1 MTLFHA
7 VVCTDYESAEVLQF
21 TAEQVIAITVHARTH
36 ATRLHGA
43 AARSEYVFF
52 GQACDALESTTDV
65 LVTAAL
71 RQHTE
76 KHRPATAARIVAYE
90 VIDGA
95 SEPQLVAL
103 ASRYFL
109 TRVSSNMP
117 AAGGVSPSE
126 ARRARP
132 G

>member
-7 VVCTDYESAEVLQF
+7 VVCTDYESAGVLQF
-21 TAEQVIAITVHARTH
+21 TAEQVIATTVHARTH

-43 AARSEYVFF
+43 VARSEYVFF
-52 GQACDALESTTDV
+52 GQVCDALEGTTDV
-65 LVTAAL
+65 LVTGSQPVTAAL
-71 RQHTE
+71 RRHAE

-109 TRVSSNMP
+109 TRVSMAP
-117 AAGGVSPSE
+117 AAATPAALST
-126 ARRARP
+126 
-132 G
+132 